1 MAPVTSALGDMVR
14 VLANADPAQ
23 KAKIYAALGLRL
35 TYHPDEKKVLVGQ
48 TTTQCIGGRFVS
60 EEGAEP
66 TAYANA
72 LSAEFVL
79 GGRS

>member
-1 MAPVTSALGDMVR
+1 MVR
-14 VLANADPAQ
+14 APSIIVAENQILAAPCPISDDR
-23 KAKIYAALGLRL
+23 AARQRR
-35 TYHPDEKKVLVGQ
+35 HAHRS
-48 TTTQCIGGRFVS
+48 IGRGVCRVPRDLNPYVS

-72 LSAEFVL
+72 LSAVFVL